1 MLIHNQCHFPTPRS
15 LLTRKR
21 LGDREVDPFAPSLRL
36 ICCYTLSLRQ
46 KFFPFHLPAALDT
59 HHLRYHFD
67 LSVFS

>member
-1 MLIHNQCHFPTPRS
+1 MLIHSQCHFPPPCS

-36 ICCYTLSLRQ
+36 NCCYALSLRQ
-46 KFFPFHLPAALDT
+46 KFFPFHLPAALVT